1 METHPKK
8 RIEIV
13 IETPLVD
20 RVTDC
25 LTRMPVSGYSVVA
38 LNAGRGQSGT
48 WSADGQIGTA
58 LQMTQI
64 ICVLDGELAEK
75 VIRSLFEI
83 VKPQAGFIAIS
94 DVSVLRPKRF

>member
-1 METHPKK
+1 METYPKK

-20 RVTDC
+20 RVIDC
-25 LTRMPVSGYSVVA
+25 LDRMQVSGYSVVA
-38 LNAGRGQSGT
+38 LAAGRGQSGT
-48 WSADGQIGTA
+48 WSAEGQVGTA

-64 ICVLDGELAEK
+64 ICILDRELADN
-75 VIRSLFEI
+75 VIRDLFVI

-94 DVSVLRPKRF
+94 DVAVLRPRRF